1 MLPAAP
7 QDDCLVSGHA
17 EATRTRGRSV
27 ATFSRTHA
35 LAEETV
41 QPIRART
48 QKRRKVSGFRL
59 VLACA
64 VGAAMCF
71 GQNAQVAGSILDP
84 SMSPVAGAEVTVRNE
99 QTGGRR
105 VTTSNDSGFF
115 SVFSLAPGFYRISV
129 HANGFEAI
137 VQDGIKLDVAENA
150 RLDFALR
157 LGDSH
162 TEVTV
167 HGGQPLINTDDASVG
182 TVINRDIIDQMP
194 LNGRGIQSLI
204 ELTPGVVVTPVVDT
218 SRGQFAVNGQRA
230 DANYYT
236 VDGVSADFAAGDLRS
251 VLSRGATPFSVG
263 QAGGGMLPANNF
275 LGTFSNLVSP
285 DALQEFKIQTS
296 TFSPEFGRSPGAQV
310 GLVTR
315 SGTNLYSG
323 SVFEY
328 FRNDKTDANDWFDNQ
343 QGLARPPLR
352 FNDFGG
358 SLGGPL
364 RIPHF
369 YNGRDRTFFFLSA
382 EDLPTDLPQSP
393 YSSQVPTSAARQN
406 ETPVVGSILD
416 AYPLPNRS
424 SNPDGSNPALTGLG
438 QFVGSLPLQQDQQTY
453 GIRLDHSFNDR
464 LGSFLRYNRAPSERV
479 VGFPS
484 DSDNIPGGTGVP
496 SNVETYTIGTQMLT
510 LGLTHT
516 LTSHL
521 VNEIHLSGSMQSAM
535 VRDSIGTIGGA
546 KSPANSFLFPA
557 GYSPS
562 DSLVTILDSP
572 LPAVLI
578 GLQARDQSRQLQF
591 VDALSWSKGAHL
603 LKFGVDYR
611 WFSPVEASPRSTT
624 FVTISGL
631 FAAQGP
637 GNSPAPSVLSA
648 SNSDYRDAFIVGAFS
663 TYAQDTWK
671 VSKTLTLTYGLRW
684 EVDPS
689 PRLSAGQAN
698 VLGGLSNLSNVSAF
712 YVLPQGKPIYPTS
725 WSNLAPRLGF
735 GWGIFET
742 PVGKTVLRA
751 GAGRFFDLGQ
761 AGFEDALVT
770 PGATFGV
777 QPIGPG
783 GLGGLGSGPPT
794 ISSPLGGIG
803 AAVGYNVPATYEW
816 NVTLEQSIGQQS
828 FSAGYIGAAGR
839 RLTRYVALPDT
850 TIYVFGS
857 NGSSS
862 YQAMQLQFN
871 RRLSKGVSLLVSY
884 TWSHS
889 IDNLSSDI
897 DGVDVTIKTLTQFY
911 NPDLDRGSS
920 DFDIRH
926 SLNGSL
932 IAPLPSPGRGLAGIL
947 FRNWSANSIF
957 FARSPLPTDLL
968 SSDGDRPN
976 VIVGQPLYLYGAGY
990 PGGKSYNSAAFSD
1003 APEGVQGN
1011 FGRNILRGFGAW
1023 QVDFALHRTFR
1034 LSERTSLQLRAET
1047 FNIFNHPNFAN
1058 PSDFG
1063 DPSHLT
1069 LAQTSGFGVPNQM
1082 LATGLSSTG
1091 VPGQLNPL
1099 FQIGGPRS
1107 MQFALRLGF

>member
-1 MLPAAP
+1 MTSLR
-7 QDDCLVSGHA
+7 V
-17 EATRTRGRSV
+17 T
-27 ATFSRTHA
+27 
-35 LAEETV
+35 
-41 QPIRART
+41 
-48 QKRRKVSGFRL
+48 
-59 VLACA
+59 LACA
-64 VGAAMCF
+64 LWTAVCN
-71 GQNAQVAGSILDP
+71 GQNAQIAGLIQDP
-84 SMSPVAGAEVTVRNE
+84 SMLPVAGAEVTVRNE

-105 VTTSNDSGFF
+105 ITTSNDSGFF

-129 HANGFEAI
+129 HANGFESI
-137 VQDGIKLDVAENA
+137 VRDGIKLDVAENA

-157 LGDSH
+157 VGDSR

-182 TVINRDIIDQMP
+182 TVIDRDIIDQMP

-204 ELTPGVVVTPVVDT
+204 ELTPGVVVTPVVDNN
-218 SRGQFAVNGQRA
+218 RGQFAVNGQRA

-296 TFSPEFGRSPGAQV
+296 TFAPEFGRSPGAQV

-323 SVFEY
+323 SLFEY
-328 FRNDKTDANDWFDNQ
+328 FRNDRTDANDWFDNQ

-364 RIPHF
+364 QIPHL
-369 YNGRDRTFFFLSA
+369 YNGRDRTFFFLSV
-382 EDLPTDLPQSP
+382 EDLPMDLPQAAFSW
-393 YSSQVPTSAARQN
+393 QVPTSAARQN
-406 ETPVVGSILD
+406 QSPLLASVLD

-438 QFVGSLPLQQDQQTY
+438 QFVGSLPLKQNQQTY
-453 GIRLDHSFNDR
+453 GIRLDHSFHDR
-464 LGSFLRYNRAPSERV
+464 LGLFIRYNRAPSERV
-479 VGFPS
+479 VGFPP
-484 DSDNIPGGTGVP
+484 DSDIILGGAGIP

-516 LTSHL
+516 LTPHL
-521 VNEIHLSGSMQSAM
+521 VNEIRFNGSIESAE
-535 VRDSIGTIGGA
+535 VRDTIGTLGGA
-546 KSPANSFLFPA
+546 RSPPNSLLFPA

-562 DSLVTILDSP
+562 DSLVTIFDSP
-572 LPAVLI
+572 LPDVFI
-578 GLQARDQSRQLQF
+578 GLQSRDQSRQLQF
-591 VDALSWSKGAHL
+591 VDTLSWSKGSHL

-611 WFSPVEASPRSTT
+611 WFSPVEVSPRSNT
-624 FVTISGL
+624 FVTFFGL
-631 FAAQGP
+631 FGMQGS
-637 GNSPAPSVLSA
+637 GSSVAPLVVSA
-648 SNSDYRDAFIVGAFS
+648 PNSDYRDAFVVGAFS
-663 TYAQDTWK
+663 SYAQDTWK
-671 VSKTLTLTYGLRW
+671 VNKKLTFTYGLRW

-689 PRLSAGQAN
+689 PRLSAGEAN
-698 VLGGLSNLSNVSAF
+698 LLGGLSNLSDVSAA
-712 YVLPQGKPIYPTS
+712 YVLPAGKPLYPTS

-735 GWGIFET
+735 GWQISET

-751 GAGRFFDLGQ
+751 GVGRFFDLGQ

-783 GLGGLGSGPPT
+783 SPIQGTGPT
-794 ISSPLGGIG
+794 LSSSLGGI
-803 AAVGYNVPATYEW
+803 AAAARYKIPATYEW
-816 NVTLEQSIGQQS
+816 NVTLDQSIGQQT
-828 FSAGYIGAAGR
+828 FSAGYIGAVGR

-850 TIYVFGS
+850 TIDVFGS

-871 RRLSKGVSLLVSY
+871 RRLSKRVSLLVSY

-897 DGVDVTIKTLTQFY
+897 EGVDVTIKTLAQFY
-911 NPDLDRGSS
+911 NPNLDRGSS
-920 DFDIRH
+920 DFDVRH

-932 IAPLPSPGRGLAGIL
+932 IAPLPSPGHGLAAIL

-957 FARSPLPTDLL
+957 FARSALPTDLL

-976 VIVGQPLYLYGAGY
+976 VIPGQPLYLYGAGY
-990 PGGKSYNSAAFSD
+990 PGGKSYSSAAFSD
-1003 APEGVQGN
+1003 PPEGVQGDL
-1011 FGRNILRGFGAW
+1011 GRNVLRGFGAW

-1034 LSERTSLQLRAET
+1034 LSERTSLQFRAET

-1063 DPSHLT
+1063 DPSHVT
-1069 LAQTSGFGVPNQM
+1069 LAQTSGFGIANQM

>member
-1 MLPAAP
+1 MFSAA
-7 QDDCLVSGHA
+7 QVS
-17 EATRTRGRSV
+17 
-27 ATFSRTHA
+27 
-35 LAEETV
+35 
-41 QPIRART
+41 I
-48 QKRRKVSGFRL
+48 

-64 VGAAMCF
+64 LSAATCF
-71 GQNAQVAGSILDP
+71 GQNAQVAGLIQDP

-115 SVFSLAPGFYRISV
+115 SVFSLTPGVYRISV
-129 HANGFEAI
+129 HANGFETI
-137 VQDGIKLDVAENA
+137 VRDGIKLDVAENA
-150 RLDFALR
+150 RIDFALR

-167 HGGQPLINTDDASVG
+167 HGRQPLINTDDASVG

-204 ELTPGVVVTPVVDT
+204 ELTPSVVVTPVVDN
-218 SRGQFAVNGQRA
+218 SRGQFAVNGQRT

-236 VDGVSADFAAGDLRS
+236 VDGVSANFAAGDLRS

-296 TFSPEFGRSPGAQV
+296 TFAPEFGRSPGAQV

-315 SGTNLYSG
+315 SGTNRYSG
-323 SVFEY
+323 SLFEY

-343 QGLARPPLR
+343 QDLARPPLR

-364 RIPHF
+364 QIPHL
-369 YNGRDRTFFFLSA
+369 YNGNDRTFFFLSI
-382 EDLPTDLPQSP
+382 EDLPMDLPQP
-393 YSSQVPTSAARQN
+393 PFSSQAPTSAARQN
-406 ETPVVGSILD
+406 QAPLLASVLD

-424 SNPDGSNPALTGLG
+424 GNPDGSNPAVTGLG
-438 QFVGSLPLQQDQQTY
+438 QFVGSLPLKQDQQTY

-464 LGSFLRYNRAPSERV
+464 LGLFVRYNRAPSERV
-479 VGFPS
+479 VGFPP
-484 DSDNIPGGTGVP
+484 DSDIILGGAGVP
-496 SNVETYTIGTQMLT
+496 SDVETYTIGTQMLT

-516 LTSHL
+516 LTPHL
-521 VNEIHLSGSMQSAM
+521 VNDIRLNGSTESAE
-535 VRDSIGTIGGA
+535 VRDSIGTLGGA
-546 KSPANSFLFPA
+546 KSPPNSLLFPA

-572 LPAVLI
+572 LPAVFI
-578 GLQARDQSRQLQF
+578 GLQARDQSRQVQF
-591 VDALSWSKGAHL
+591 VDTLSWSQGAHL

-611 WFSPVEASPRSTT
+611 WFSPMTAGPRSNT
-624 FVTISGL
+624 FVVVGPVGTPGLGSG
-631 FAAQGP
+631 A
-637 GNSPAPSVLSA
+637 APSVISA
-648 SNSDYRDAFIVGAFS
+648 PNSDYRDAFIVGAFS
-663 TYAQDTWK
+663 SYAQDTWK
-671 VSKTLTLTYGLRW
+671 VSRKFTLTFGLRW

-689 PRLSAGQAN
+689 PRLSAGEAN
-698 VLGGLSNLSNVSAF
+698 VLGGLSNLSDVSAA
-712 YVLPQGKPIYPTS
+712 YVLPAGKPIYPTS
-725 WSNLAPRLGF
+725 WSNIAPRLGF
-735 GWGIFET
+735 GWQIFET
-742 PVGKTVLRA
+742 PIGNTVLRA
-751 GAGRFFDLGQ
+751 GGGRFYDLGQ

-770 PGATFGV
+770 PGSTFGV
-777 QPIGPG
+777 QPLTPG
-783 GLGGLGSGPPT
+783 LPIPGSGGGTPT
-794 ISSPLGGIG
+794 LVSPLGGI
-803 AAVGYNVPATYEW
+803 AAAAGYNIPATYEW
-816 NVTLEQSIGQQS
+816 NVTLEQSIGQQT

-839 RLTRYVALPDT
+839 RLTRYVLLPDT
-850 TIYVFGS
+850 TINVFGS

-871 RRLSKGVSLLVSY
+871 RRLSKRVSLLVSY

-911 NPDLDRGSS
+911 NPNLDRGSS
-920 DFDIRH
+920 DFDVRH

-932 IAPLPSPGRGLAGIL
+932 IAPLPSPGSGLAAIL

-957 FARSPLPTDLL
+957 FARSALPTDLL

-976 VIVGQPLYLYGAGY
+976 VVPGQPLYLYESGY
-990 PGGKSYNSAAFSD
+990 PGGKRYNSAAFSD
-1003 APEGVQGN
+1003 PPEEGVQGN
-1011 FGRNILRGFGAW
+1011 LGRNVLRGFGAW

-1034 LSERTSLQLRAET
+1034 LSERTSLQFRAET

-1069 LAQTSGFGVPNQM
+1069 LAPLSSFGIANQM

-1091 VPGQLNPL
+1091 VPGQLSPL

>member
-1 MLPAAP
+1 MFSAA
-7 QDDCLVSGHA
+7 QVS
-17 EATRTRGRSV
+17 
-27 ATFSRTHA
+27 
-35 LAEETV
+35 
-41 QPIRART
+41 I
-48 QKRRKVSGFRL
+48 

-64 VGAAMCF
+64 AGAAMCF
-71 GQNAQVAGSILDP
+71 GQNAQLAGSILDP
-84 SMSPVAGAEVTVRNE
+84 SRSPVAGAEVTVRNE

-115 SVFSLAPGFYRISV
+115 SVFSLTPGFYRISV

-167 HGGQPLINTDDASVG
+167 HGGQPLINADDASVG
-182 TVINRDIIDQMP
+182 TVIDRDIIDQMP

-218 SRGQFAVNGQRA
+218 NRGQFAVNGQRA

-323 SVFEY
+323 SLFEY
-328 FRNDKTDANDWFDNQ
+328 FRNDKTDANDWFNNQ
-343 QGLARPPLR
+343 QGLARTPLR

-364 RIPHF
+364 GIPHF
-369 YNGRDRTFFFLSA
+369 YNGHDRTFFFLSV

-406 ETPVVGSILD
+406 QTPLVGSVLD

-438 QFVGSLPLQQDQQTY
+438 QFVGSLPLKQDQQTY

-484 DSDNIPGGTGVP
+484 DSDNIPGGAGVP
-496 SNVETYTIGTQMLT
+496 SDVETYTIGTQMLT

-521 VNEIHLSGSMQSAM
+521 VNEIRLNGSMQSAM
-535 VRDSIGTIGGA
+535 VHDSIGMIGGA
-546 KSPANSFLFPA
+546 KSPSNSLLFPA

-578 GLQARDQSRQLQF
+578 GLQAHDQSRQLQF
-591 VDALSWSKGAHL
+591 VDTLSWSKGAHL

-624 FVTISGL
+624 FVTIFSLFGPQGLGSG
-631 FAAQGP
+631 A
-637 GNSPAPSVLSA
+637 APSVLSA
-648 SNSDYRDAFIVGAFS
+648 SNSDYRDAFVVRAFS

-689 PRLSAGQAN
+689 PWLSAGQAN
-698 VLGGLSNLSNVSAF
+698 VLGGLSNLSDVSAF

-783 GLGGLGSGPPT
+783 LPISGSGGLGSWNSNASFTPGWNWCG
-794 ISSPLGGIG
+794 GGI
-803 AAVGYNVPATYEW
+803 
-816 NVTLEQSIGQQS
+816 
-828 FSAGYIGAAGR
+828 
-839 RLTRYVALPDT
+839 
-850 TIYVFGS
+850 
-857 NGSSS
+857 
-862 YQAMQLQFN
+862 
-871 RRLSKGVSLLVSY
+871 
-884 TWSHS
+884 
-889 IDNLSSDI
+889 
-897 DGVDVTIKTLTQFY
+897 
-911 NPDLDRGSS
+911 
-920 DFDIRH
+920 
-926 SLNGSL
+926 
-932 IAPLPSPGRGLAGIL
+932 
-947 FRNWSANSIF
+947 
-957 FARSPLPTDLL
+957 
-968 SSDGDRPN
+968 
-976 VIVGQPLYLYGAGY
+976 
-990 PGGKSYNSAAFSD
+990 
-1003 APEGVQGN
+1003 
-1011 FGRNILRGFGAW
+1011 
-1023 QVDFALHRTFR
+1023 
-1034 LSERTSLQLRAET
+1034 
-1047 FNIFNHPNFAN
+1047 
-1058 PSDFG
+1058 
-1063 DPSHLT
+1063 
-1069 LAQTSGFGVPNQM
+1069 
-1082 LATGLSSTG
+1082 
-1091 VPGQLNPL
+1091 
-1099 FQIGGPRS
+1099 
-1107 MQFALRLGF
+1107 